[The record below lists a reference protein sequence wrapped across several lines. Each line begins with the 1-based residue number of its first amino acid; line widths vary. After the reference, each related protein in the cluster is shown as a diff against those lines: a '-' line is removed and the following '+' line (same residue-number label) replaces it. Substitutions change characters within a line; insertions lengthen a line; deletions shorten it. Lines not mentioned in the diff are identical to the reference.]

1 MQIHK
6 NTLLIIIVACFAL
19 AAGLFVQNISRT
31 TAKPTK
37 PIILEFSLPDLLGQQ
52 RNITE
57 WQGKILIINF
67 WATWCPP
74 CLKEIPD
81 FIQLQNQFND
91 KNLQFIGI
99 AIDDKDA
106 VKDYLSTISI
116 NYPILIAGDEGISL
130 SRELGNIINAVP
142 FTLIVNQQGKII
154 HRHPGELS
162 KEKIVEIIK
171 PLIITS
177 QNNLNKS

>member
-1 MQIHK
+1 MNK
-6 NTLLIIIVACFAL
+6 NTFLIILVACFAL
-19 AAGLFVQNISRT
+19 AAGLFVQNLSDT
-31 TAKPTK
+31 TAKSTNPMT
-37 PIILEFSLPDLLGQQ
+37 LEFSLADLSGQQ
-52 RNITE
+52 RNIAE
-57 WQGKILIINF
+57 WQGKILVINF

-106 VKDYLSTISI
+106 VNEYLSTIKI
-116 NYPILIAGDEGISL
+116 NYPMLIAGDEGISL
-130 SRELGNIINAVP
+130 SRQLGNVIGAVP
-142 FTLIVNQQGKII
+142 FTLIVNQQGQII
-154 HRHPGELS
+154 YRHPGELS

-171 PLIITS
+171 PLITTS
-177 QNNLNKS
+177 QNNDNKA